1 MSVVAHIVLVMSVLS
16 FPDVTLVALGEE
28 LSRVTRHDGEVLGY
42 VERFEAREGLRYR
55 AKRYSPTQR
64 RFMMMGEFWSRDD
77 AVETFRAS

>member
-1 MSVVAHIVLVMSVLS
+1 MSVVAPNLHVMSVLT

-28 LSRVTRHDGEVLGY
+28 LSRVTRPDGEVLGY
-42 VERFEAREGLRYR
+42 VERFSAQEGLRYR

-64 RFMMMGEFWSRDD
+64 RFMVMGEFWNRDD